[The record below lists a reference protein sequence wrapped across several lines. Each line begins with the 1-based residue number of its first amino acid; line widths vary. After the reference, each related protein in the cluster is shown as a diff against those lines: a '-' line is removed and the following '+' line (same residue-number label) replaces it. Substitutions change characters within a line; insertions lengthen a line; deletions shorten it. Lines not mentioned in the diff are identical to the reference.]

1 MHTCRVLDSTIMYHI
16 IQFTSHSTISGAQ
29 NHFNGIFFFLENGF
43 RMMIKFEKKNFEKKN
58 KGCVTENVHF

>member
-29 NHFNGIFFFLENGF
+29 NHFNGIFFLENGF
-43 RMMIKFEKKNFEKKN
+43 RMMIKFEKKTLEKN